1 MSNSLGSAS
10 LAIWKT
16 SIAAVLSGLHVGP
29 TNGVLHRCTGFS
41 PSSLSADR
49 PLLFKVEVV
58 GILVEVVALHPS
70 PASPKRGVS
79 GGLVCSLEVAR
90 KLDSWPLRPSP
101 QSELSLMLLLPI
113 FPTCPRT
120 EGM

>member
-29 TNGVLHRCTGFS
+29 TDGVLDRCTGFS

-49 PLLFKVEVV
+49 PLVFIVEALAIAVEVF
-58 GILVEVVALHPS
+58 VVAS
-70 PASPKRGVS
+70 VTGFTKTRYVGRS
-79 GGLVCSLEVAR
+79 G
-90 KLDSWPLRPSP
+90 
-101 QSELSLMLLLPI
+101 LLL
-113 FPTCPRT
+113 
-120 EGM
+120 GGGKKVG